1 MRRTLRI
8 RWGKMRWVGVNGQ
21 SRALNFWGRNG
32 RFSGD
37 GHFFGAARGGSL
49 WRRRRASFP
58 DDFLRIFR
66 AEFKQMY
73 APFGLVHV
81 TVLVDRTVV
90 AVRVAAAA
98 VVLVLDEL
106 RQIDIFPR

>member
-1 MRRTLRI
+1 
-8 RWGKMRWVGVNGQ
+8 V
-21 SRALNFWGRNG
+21 
-32 RFSGD
+32 
-37 GHFFGAARGGSL
+37 
-49 WRRRRASFP
+49 
-58 DDFLRIFR
+58 
-66 AEFKQMY
+66 Y